1 MGERGVKGMW
11 GLKIWK
17 NIFVTS
23 LIDTDKTENS
33 FKLFSPKRGIFT
45 EKLNTLASSIVFKG
59 QCHEK
64 NYGVFQTR
72 CCFRAGFKNSVRKA
86 LEINTERM
94 PIGMRIVEQN
104 PAARQLARAY
114 KNLVPQQAC
123 LSLANPLVWSD
134 SLFFYWLLRYVDSDS
149 LSFHWLVNTAVKFLV
164 KLYFYFFRGCKE
176 NPNQYLSISRIF
188 CRSILAVYK

>member
-1 MGERGVKGMW
+1 MILIKQKTRSNCSLQKG
-11 GLKIWK
+11 G
-17 NIFVTS
+17 FS
-23 LIDTDKTENS
+23 L
-33 FKLFSPKRGIFT
+33 
-45 EKLNTLASSIVFKG
+45 VFKG

-72 CCFRAGFKNSVRKA
+72 CCFWAGFKNSVRKA